1 MKNQIR
7 VIALSVALAAGT
19 AGQTVQASGIPTV
32 DVAAIAQMVIDA
44 MQQAQE
50 AADQLSAAQDQI
62 SELQAQ
68 YEQAKDQFDELKD
81 MTTGNSRYGT
91 RYNSDDLYDYLPT
104 STTAGSWEE
113 IYEDMNA
120 GTLESYRNKYNLKS
134 DDESQQEVFDVQLTN
149 LRTLEN
155 AHRAN
160 NLRLENIKN
169 LLDLADQATTPQE
182 KDDIRTRMIAEQ
194 AAISNESN
202 RLAAMESLMARND
215 KLLRQKQ
222 NKKFNDFLEN
232 GVE

>member
-7 VIALSVALAAGT
+7 VISLSVALAAST
-19 AGQTVQASGIPTV
+19 AGQSVQASGIPTV

-50 AADQLSAAQDQI
+50 AADQLG
-62 SELQAQ
+62 EMQAQ
-68 YEQAKDQFDELKD
+68 YEQAKEQFDELKD
-81 MTTGNSRYGT
+81 LTTGNSRYGT

-104 STTAGSWEE
+104 STTAGSWEQ

-120 GTLESYRNKYNLKS
+120 GTLEGYRNKYGLKS
-134 DDESQQEVFDVQLTN
+134 DQATQQEVFDVQLTN

-169 LLDLADQATTPQE
+169 LLKLVDQATTPQQ
-182 KDDIRTRMIAEQ
+182 KDDIRTRMVAEQ
-194 AAISNESN
+194 AAISNEAN

-215 KLLRQKQ
+215 EMLRQKQ
-222 NKKFNDFLEN
+222 NAEFDDFLEN
-232 GVE
+232 GAE